1 MTARVP
7 NLIRSVKDRRRHLSN
22 RQPGFALEDHF
33 IRGVNVFPSQI
44 AVLIFRFDDVPSA
57 IAVLKREGLCVID
70 GTELCAM

>member
-7 NLIRSVKDRRRHLSN
+7 DLIRSVKDRRRHLSN

-33 IRGVNVFPSQI
+33 IREVNVFPSQI

-57 IAVLKREGLCVID
+57 IAVLKREGLSVID
-70 GTELCAM
+70 GTELYAM